1 MKRTIFATITAAL
14 LLVACTKEVPVYKEY
29 QSSAETTPSSETEY
43 VAMYCN
49 LHDADASLDLN
60 TLAEYVL
67 GHKPDILLLSGKDDS
82 TERLLKAWAE
92 QIATSLGQECSTAF
106 TCYTLDANDNL
117 LAIVSRGTSNAFTTL
132 KDETTATSA
141 IYAQYG
147 ESYILLSALA
157 EGTTQ
162 LDNETRQAQA
172 SYLVNQTI
180 DNPSLDG
187 SKWIWAIDMK
197 SPSEVDNQKY
207 GMDHDPNDTR
217 ANYLLKYNGMIDC
230 LAAQSSSYPTTDVNG
245 KRHNF
250 VYATNLGWQM
260 MSPLTLDTEAATLLG
275 ITNYPI
281 IFTLKSE

>member
-1 MKRTIFATITAAL
+1 MKRSIFATITAAL

-29 QSSAETTPSSETEY
+29 QSSAETTPSSTTEY

-60 TLAEYVL
+60 TLSEYIL
-67 GHKPDILLLSGKDDS
+67 GHQPDILLLSGKDDS
-82 TERLLKAWAE
+82 AERLLKAWAE
-92 QIATSLGQECSTAF
+92 QIAVSLGEACSATF
-106 TCYTLDANDNL
+106 GVQTLDADESL
-117 LAIVSRGTSNAFTTL
+117 LAIISRGTNNSFTCL
-132 KDETTATSA
+132 EDDATATRA

-157 EGTTQ
+157 EGKTQ

-172 SYLVNQTI
+172 SYLVAQTI
-180 DNPSLDG
+180 DNTSLDG

-245 KRHNF
+245 NRHNF

-260 MSPLTLDTEAATLLG
+260 MSPLTLDIAAAAQLG